1 MLEGAGVGTLSE
13 DEVAAEMASIQ
24 KSLQQRK
31 WLLKGKVG
39 GGGEAADGEEDAPP
53 LDFADILRSEDV
65 QVRGASLVRTVQR
78 RRYVCVCVCVCACVC
93 VCVCVCVRAA

>member
-39 GGGEAADGEEDAPP
+39 GGGEAADGEDDAPP

-65 QVRGASLVRTVQR
+65 QVRGASLVRTVQH
-78 RRYVCVCVCVCACVC
+78 RRYVCVCVRVCVCVCACV
-93 VCVCVCVRAA
+93 RAA